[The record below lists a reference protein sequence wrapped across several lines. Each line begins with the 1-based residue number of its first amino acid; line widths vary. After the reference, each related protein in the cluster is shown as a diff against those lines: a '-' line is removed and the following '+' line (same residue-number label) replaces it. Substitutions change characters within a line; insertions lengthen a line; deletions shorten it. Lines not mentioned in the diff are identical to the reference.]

1 MSALLSA
8 TDIEASME
16 SSKTEIQSIG
26 QIAAC
31 FISGRA
37 EASLPKKLHDALNNI
52 FTKGKDVKLEY
63 REKVV
68 IERDKIGS
76 VSGRVSHNV
85 LVGKK
90 NAIYNALCLY
100 VIVGTNETKKLFQ
113 HYCDTKQLPQKRD
126 FSSLNNQ
133 QPHRYLEFSC
143 FGISYDNIKQ
153 IETCLYNSDFDL
165 FSDKLISPYSSLPE
179 KPYDLT
185 PMLEIY
191 GKGIP
196 WDRYML
202 LYKQAEKH
210 FELKEYQDAMRL
222 FDQLNEE
229 SIIQLPVVQSLQR
242 KISMEINEA
251 NDALKYIQKLMN

>member
-1 MSALLSA
+1 MSNL
-8 TDIEASME
+8 
-16 SSKTEIQSIG
+16 KTEVQSIG

-52 FTKGKDVKLEY
+52 FTKGHIELNDKLKY
-63 REKVV
+63 RKEVISEEKIVNSNA
-68 IERDKIGS
+68 KY
-76 VSGRVSHNV
+76 NV

-113 HYCDTKQLPQKRD
+113 HYCDTKPLPQKRD

-165 FSDKLISPYSSLPE
+165 FTDKLISPYSTLPE
-179 KPYDLT
+179 KPHDLT

-222 FDQLNEE
+222 FEQLNEE